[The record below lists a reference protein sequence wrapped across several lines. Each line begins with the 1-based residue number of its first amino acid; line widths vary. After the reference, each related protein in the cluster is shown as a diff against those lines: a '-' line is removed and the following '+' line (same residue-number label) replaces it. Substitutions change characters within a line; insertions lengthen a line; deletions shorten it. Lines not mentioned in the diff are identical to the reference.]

1 MPQFQQTA
9 TVISANSLEDALD
22 QNEAIQESVEQ
33 SAAELCVVSAVL
45 SREIPDDVKTCEVIQ
60 AIQRT
65 KELKDRIQMSA
76 DDLAKVNQTLKD
88 EISAR
93 AELERQLA
101 AAQAELSRTQ
111 VQPQRQPAAH
121 LPTQSLLHS

>member
-1 MPQFQQTA
+1 MPQFQQASTI
-9 TVISANSLEDALD
+9 ISNPLEHALD

-45 SREIPDDVKTCEVIQ
+45 SRKIPDHVQTGEVAQ

-65 KELKDRIQMSA
+65 EELEDRIQTSA
-76 DDLAKVNQTLKD
+76 DDLAKVNQALKS

-93 AELERQLA
+93 ADLERQLA
-101 AAQAELSRTQ
+101 AAQAELSRAQ
-111 VQPQRQPAAH
+111 APPQSQLAA
-121 LPTQSLLHS
+121 PFQSQSLFSS